1 MNLVIPAQ
9 AEIRRLHERRWVPLR
24 GNDNQTND
32 AMQFSERWLRT
43 LTDPPLDTAG
53 LCDALTMAGLEV
65 EGTAPAAPPFAGV
78 VVGRIDRVEPHP
90 NADRLRVCTVDVGEP
105 APLTIVCGAPNAAA
119 GMKAP
124 CARVGAALPGG
135 LAIRQAAVRGVE
147 SHGML
152 CSAKELGISD
162 DASGLLALPEDAPI
176 GANLRH
182 ALALDDTIITLKIT
196 PNRADCLSLVGLARD
211 VAAATA
217 APLALP
223 EIAAPPVTSRR
234 AREVRIEDEAGCPRF
249 VSRTIEGI
257 DPKAPTPAW
266 MKERL
271 ERSGIR
277 SISAVVDITN
287 YVMLEQG
294 QPLHAYDDR
303 LLDGAIVV
311 RFARAGETLT
321 LLNGQVLA
329 LEPDL
334 LLVCDEKKPLGL
346 AGIMGG
352 EHSGISDATT
362 TVFLEGAFWSPAV
375 IQGRSRRLGFVSDAG
390 FRFERGVD
398 FGNTAR
404 AVERATQLILE
415 ICGGRAGP
423 FADVAGP
430 LPSRSPV
437 RVRPAR
443 VRRLLGVVV
452 DPATIAALFGRLG
465 LAFTRATATSSSRR
479 RRTASISRSRR
490 ISSRRSRGSSA
501 TTRFPRSPPRTCRQC
516 CRIPRQRWTPWRS
529 SDGWRR
535 ATGRKRS
542 RSAS

>member
-1 MNLVIPAQ
+1 M
-9 AEIRRLHERRWVPLR
+9 
-24 GNDNQTND
+24 
-32 AMQFSERWLRT
+32 
-43 LTDPPLDTAG
+43 
-53 LCDALTMAGLEV
+53 
-65 EGTAPAAPPFAGV
+65 
-78 VVGRIDRVEPHP
+78 RVEDP
-90 NADRLRVCTVDVGEP
+90 
-105 APLTIVCGAPNAAA
+105 
-119 GMKAP
+119 
-124 CARVGAALPGG
+124 
-135 LAIRQAAVRGVE
+135 
-147 SHGML
+147 
-152 CSAKELGISD
+152 
-162 DASGLLALPEDAPI
+162 
-176 GANLRH
+176 
-182 ALALDDTIITLKIT
+182 
-196 PNRADCLSLVGLARD
+196 
-211 VAAATA
+211 
-217 APLALP
+217 
-223 EIAAPPVTSRR
+223 
-234 AREVRIEDEAGCPRF
+234 AGCPRF
-249 VSRTIEGI
+249 ASRTIEGI

-277 SISAVVDITN
+277 AISAVVDITN

-398 FGNTAR
+398 FGNAAR

-423 FADVAGP
+423 LGDVAGP
-430 LPSRSPV
+430 LPSRNPV

-443 VRRLLGVVV
+443 VTRLLGVAV

-465 LAFTRATATSSSRR
+465 LAFTRVDGDFVVTPPSYRFDLAIEEDFVEEIARLIGYD
-479 RRTASISRSRR
+479 AIPAKP
-490 ISSRRSRGSSA
+490 SA
-501 TTRFPRSPPRTCRQC
+501 HVQTMLPDPEA
-516 CRIPRQRWTPWRS
+516 RWTPWRS
-529 SDGWRR
+529 SDGWPR